1 MSATRILPVAI
12 RNAGDLATI
21 CAGEGAKSDP
31 LWERATKAK
40 RQWIRDRLA
49 ELGTF
54 AWVAYNGADPIGMIQ
69 CHPDHDATGVGVAII
84 DCIWVP
90 KKSRWGRGIG
100 SKLLAEVETT
110 MQRQHRWFDGKPADG
125 MAAMA
130 FHGEAEGQQ
139 SAESFYLHHGFIHL
153 DGAADLMFKPFLP
166 ETVWT
171 PTPRALMAPASLPD
185 DEARVTVLLGPLS
198 CPFQYRILS
207 QTGVYAGDKLGLAT
221 LEIDAVADPEG
232 YAAHG
237 AVTGILVNGHLLQ
250 HDLLRRD
257 KLDKELARLQT

>member
-1 MSATRILPVAI
+1 MSATRILPVAV

-40 RQWIRDRLA
+40 RQWVRERLA

-69 CHPDHDATGVGVAII
+69 CHPERDPAGVGVAVI

-125 MAAMA
+125 MAAVA
-130 FHGEAEGQQ
+130 FHGESEGQQ
-139 SAESFYLHHGFIHL
+139 SAESFYLHHGFVHM
-153 DGAADLMFKPFLP
+153 DGESDLMFKPFLP
-166 ETVWT
+166 ETVWV
-171 PTPRALMAPASLPD
+171 PTPRAVAAPTSLPD
-185 DEARVTVLLGPLS
+185 DDARVTVLLGPLS

-207 QTGVYAGDKLGLAT
+207 QTGTYVGEKLGMT
-221 LEIDAVADPEG
+221 VTEVDAVADPEG
-232 YAAHG
+232 YLAHG
-237 AVTGILVNGHLLQ
+237 GLTGILVKGHVLGHNLLQ
-250 HDLLRRD
+250 RE
-257 KLDKELARLQT
+257 KLDEELRGL

>member
-1 MSATRILPVAI
+1 MSATRILPIAV

-21 CAGEGAKSDP
+21 CTGEGAKSDP
-31 LWERATKAK
+31 LWERAAKAK

-69 CHPDHDATGVGVAII
+69 CHPEHDASGTGVAVI

-110 MQRQHRWFDGKPADG
+110 MQRQHHWFDGKPADG
-125 MAAMA
+125 IAAMA

-139 SAESFYLHHGFIHL
+139 SAESFYLRHGFVHV
-153 DGAADLMFKPFLP
+153 DGYSDLMFKPFSP
-166 ETVWT
+166 DIVWT
-171 PTPRALMAPASLPD
+171 PVPPTAVTPVSLPD
-185 DEARVTVLLGPLS
+185 DDGRVTVLLGPVS

-207 QTGVYAGDKLGLAT
+207 QTGTYVGTKLGLPVA
-221 LEIDAVADPEG
+221 EVDAVGDPDG

-237 AVTGILVNGHLLQ
+237 GCTGILVNGRPLKYDLLQ
-250 HDLLRRD
+250 RD
-257 KLDKELARLQT
+257 KLDAEVAVLQA

>member
-1 MSATRILPVAI
+1 MSATRILPVAV

-40 RQWIRDRLA
+40 RQWVRDRLT

-69 CHPDHDATGVGVAII
+69 CHPDRDPMGVGVAVI
-84 DCIWVP
+84 DCMWVP

-100 SKLLAEVETT
+100 SKLLAEVEAT

-139 SAESFYLHHGFIHL
+139 SAESFYLHHGFAHIGG
-153 DGAADLMFKPFLP
+153 DPDLMFKPFQP
-166 ETVWT
+166 DIVWT
-171 PTPRALMAPASLPD
+171 PTPNAVVTPTTLPGD
-185 DEARVTVLLGPLS
+185 QARVTVLLGPLS
-198 CPFQYRILS
+198 CPFQYRIFS
-207 QTGVYAGDKLGLAT
+207 RTGTYVGEKLGMT
-221 LEIDAVADPEG
+221 VTEVDAVNDPED
-232 YAAHG
+232 YVAHG
-237 AVTGILVNGHLLQ
+237 GHPGILVGGRQLRYDLLQ
-250 HDLLRRD
+250 RER
-257 KLDKELARLQT
+257 LDKELSGL

>member
-1 MSATRILPVAI
+1 MSATRILPVAV

-40 RQWIRDRLA
+40 RQWARDRLA

-69 CHPDHDATGVGVAII
+69 CHPDRDPMGVGVAVI

-110 MQRQHRWFDGKPADG
+110 MQRQHRWFDGKTADG
-125 MAAMA
+125 MAAIA

-139 SAESFYLHHGFIHL
+139 SAESFYLHHGFVHV
-153 DGAADLMFKPFLP
+153 DGDPDLMFKPFLP

-171 PTPRALMAPASLPD
+171 STPRAVVEPTTLPD
-185 DEARVTVLLGPLS
+185 DQARVTVLLGPLS

-207 QTGVYAGDKLGLAT
+207 QTGTYVGEKLGIPVT
-221 LEIDAVADPEG
+221 EVDAVIDPER
-232 YAAHG
+232 YLAHG
-237 AVTGILVNGHLLQ
+237 GHPGILVHGRPLQYDLLQ
-250 HDLLRRD
+250 RERLNEELRG
-257 KLDKELARLQT
+257 L